1 MGEWWFAP
9 AQPPS
14 HVQASRT
21 VNAMLGIIGL
31 TVSLVMVFGG
41 YLMGGGQMHVVLE
54 ALPTEM
60 MTIAG
65 GAIGAMIVG
74 NSAEVLKGVGGG
86 IKQVFGG
93 SKWKEQDFKDMLC
106 LLFTITKMIKS
117 KGILVIES
125 HIEKPSESSIFQRY
139 PRILADHFAT
149 DFICDTLRML
159 SMNMDDA
166 HQVFDAMES
175 QLEKHHHEHMMPQ
188 HALQT
193 MADGLPAIGIVAAVL
208 GVIKTMASVTE
219 PPEVLG
225 GMIGHA
231 LVGTFLGV
239 FLAYLIVGPFATKLK
254 AVMDEQHQFYL
265 IIREVLVAHLNG
277 NAPQVSVEIGRGS
290 VPSTMQPS
298 FFELEE
304 ALNAAADAA

>member
-1 MGEWWFAP
+1 
-9 AQPPS
+9 
-14 HVQASRT
+14 
-21 VNAMLGIIGL
+21 MLGIIGL

-265 IIREVLVAHLNG
+265 IIRDVLVAHLNG